1 MKVSL
6 PNMLSSFDG
15 FNALSNLAD
24 TAAGLTGGTLD
35 VSLAAL
41 SVFDPNMAA
50 PLGAVLTT
58 IRDRSN
64 SISIVDVP
72 SLPFA
77 VLEKN
82 GFLRCFG
89 YPDTAPLSG
98 TAVPYTRFSAKE
110 IKLFYDFSICIC
122 PAKGFRI

>member
-24 TAAGLTGGTLD
+24 AAIGLTGGTLD
-35 VSLAAL
+35 VSLASL

-50 PLGAVLTT
+50 PLGAVLNT

-72 SLPFA
+72 SLPLA

-98 TAVPYTRFSAKE
+98 TAVPYTGLARRKSSCFT
-110 IKLFYDFSICIC
+110 IFSICIC